1 MYDMELVELSQTS
14 HSHRRTSSV
23 DADLEGLDEEAG
35 HLAHGH
41 GHHSLSS
48 TVPPSLSTGGT
59 GVPTS
64 RRVWPSVLA
73 DGWGPYLRRSFHS
86 VVLTSKL
93 NILLVAFPIAII
105 IRAADFGDGPLFI
118 FSLLAL
124 CPLAERISYATD
136 EMAKYTNPTIGSL
149 LNATMGNVTELI
161 VSIFALKSGLLRV
174 VQLSLLGSIL
184 SNLLLVQG
192 TAFLLGGMRYSQQQF
207 SKAVAKTNVALLL
220 LASLG
225 LFLPM
230 TLIVAN
236 DITAAEAAASGTP
249 PAEDDPSGGTSS
261 EIEGISKEGVLALSR
276 LASILLLVVY
286 GLLIF
291 YQLRTHAHLFEESP
305 PPPSDPCVER
315 QGAGEGAENDEE
327 EEDEPPILGPWGSVI
342 WAAGITACISVLSE
356 FIVDAIEGAASTMG
370 LPILFIATI
379 LLPIVGN
386 AAEHAAA
393 VIFAHRNQLDVAL
406 GISIGSSTQIALFVV
421 PLLVVLGWMMGQPL
435 SLNFQPF
442 ESIVLLL
449 TVIMSSIIL
458 TAGKSDYLSGV
469 MMIVAYIIISAAFWL
484 QKQPADLE

>member
-1 MYDMELVELSQTS
+1 
-14 HSHRRTSSV
+14 
-23 DADLEGLDEEAG
+23 
-35 HLAHGH
+35 
-41 GHHSLSS
+41 
-48 TVPPSLSTGGT
+48 
-59 GVPTS
+59 
-64 RRVWPSVLA
+64 
-73 DGWGPYLRRSFHS
+73 
-86 VVLTSKL
+86 
-93 NILLVAFPIAII
+93 
-105 IRAADFGDGPLFI
+105 
-118 FSLLAL
+118 
-124 CPLAERISYATD
+124 
-136 EMAKYTNPTIGSL
+136 
-149 LNATMGNVTELI
+149 
-161 VSIFALKSGLLRV
+161 
-174 VQLSLLGSIL
+174 
-184 SNLLLVQG
+184 LVQG